1 MTNQKQASEEKKR
14 EEKKRE
20 ETPPLRIKRAP
31 TLEID
36 QIDKS
41 RGKVDQNEKPSKG
54 KVSQRGKSKGKGA
67 DAA

>member
-1 MTNQKQASEEKKR
+1 MTNQKQASEEKKM
-14 EEKKRE
+14 EDKMRE
-20 ETPPLRIKRAP
+20 ETPPLRVKRAP

-41 RGKVDQNEKPSKG
+41 KGKVDQKENPSKV
-54 KVSQRGKSKGKGA
+54 KASQRGKSKGKGA